1 MRWSA
6 RAGFGWFGK
15 TLGGAFLFAVVAVS
29 LALVIRGERAA
40 ASAEAAAPPQPGIT
54 MGKSGLPLPRFV
66 SLKAGG
72 RVNIRVGPGEGYDV
86 AWIFVRPS
94 LPVEVIQEYDSWRRI
109 RDSSGA
115 TGWVFH
121 TLLTPK
127 RTAVVAPWSGES
139 SAALPIRANADQA
152 ASVTA
157 YLQPG
162 VQASVDTC
170 RGGWCDLSGKGFAGW
185 IEQSQLWGVYA
196 NEAVD

>member
-1 MRWSA
+1 MRRSA
-6 RAGFGWFGK
+6 RAGLGWLGK
-15 TLGGAFLFAVVAVS
+15 TLGGAFLFGVVAVS

-40 ASAEAAAPPQPGIT
+40 ASAEAAAPPAPGVV

-66 SLKAGG
+66 SLKASG
-72 RVNIRVGPGEGYDV
+72 RVNVRVGPGEGYDV

-121 TLLTPK
+121 SLLTPK
-127 RTAVVAPWSGES
+127 RTAVVALWGGDKA
-139 SAALPIRANADQA
+139 AALPIHANADQA

-162 VQASVDTC
+162 VQASVDSC
-170 RGGWCDLSGKGFAGW
+170 RSGWCDLSGKGFAGW

-196 NEAVD
+196 NETVD